1 MVSLRTEKE
10 TQTFGEHLDTLRK
23 MLTRVVIVVFL
34 LSVITFVF
42 KDLLFDLILAPCSPD
57 FVTFESVNKVL
68 LWFGIDNQLYGDD
81 IDLITTGLS
90 SQFMAHMS
98 LALYMG
104 LLIASPYIVYE
115 LFGYISPA
123 LHEKEK
129 KYSIRLGVAVYLLF
143 VVGLLL
149 SYFILFPIA
158 CRFLASYQVSQR
170 VTAMI
175 SLDSYISTFVSLT
188 LMIGVVF
195 QLPVIAFLMA
205 KMGIIDKQ
213 VMKQYR
219 KHVFVVILL
228 LAAVITPPD
237 AMTLIMV
244 SAPLYLLY
252 ELSIVVVRIS
262 SSTSRKKVAICL

>member
-1 MVSLRTEKE
+1 MATHHTEKDS
-10 TQTFGEHLDTLRK
+10 QTFGEHLDALK
-23 MLTRVVIVVFL
+23 KVLTRIVAVVFL
-34 LSVITFVF
+34 LSIVTFTF
-42 KDLLFDLILAPCSPD
+42 KDVLFDLILAPCTPD
-57 FVTFESVNKVL
+57 FITFNTVNKVL
-68 LWFGIDNQLYGDD
+68 QWFGINNRLYNED

-98 LALYMG
+98 LALYLG
-104 LLIASPYIVYE
+104 LLVASPYIVYE
-115 LFGYISPA
+115 LFGYVSPA
-123 LHEKEK
+123 LHDKEK
-129 KYSIRLGVAVYLLF
+129 KYSIRLGTAVYLLF

-149 SYFILFPIA
+149 SYFILFPVA
-158 CRFLASYQVSQR
+158 CRFLATYQVSER

-175 SLDSYISTFVSLT
+175 SLDSYISTFVSLS
-188 LMIGVVF
+188 LMMGIVF

-262 SSTSRKKVAICL
+262 SSTSKKKVAICL

>member
-1 MVSLRTEKE
+1 MATHQTEKDS
-10 TQTFGEHLDTLRK
+10 QTFGEHLDALRK
-23 MLTRVVIVVFL
+23 VLSRIVVVIFL
-34 LSVITFVF
+34 LSIVMFIF
-42 KDLLFDLILAPCSPD
+42 KDWLFDLILAPCAPN
-57 FVTFESVNKVL
+57 FITFNLVNKTL
-68 LWFGIDNQLYGDD
+68 QWLGIDNQLYNED

-104 LLIASPYIVYE
+104 LLVASPYIVYE

-123 LHEKEK
+123 LHDKEK
-129 KYSIRLGVAVYLLF
+129 KYSVRLGSAVYLLF
-143 VVGLLL
+143 VVGLSL

-158 CRFLASYQVSQR
+158 CRFLATYQVSER

-188 LMIGVVF
+188 LMMGIVF
-195 QLPVIAFLMA
+195 QLPIIAFLMA
-205 KMGIIDKQ
+205 KTGIIDNQ
-213 VMKQYR
+213 LMKQYR

-228 LAAVITPPD
+228 IAAIITPPD
-237 AMTLIMV
+237 AMTLIIV

-252 ELSIVVVRIS
+252 EFSIIVVRLSIK
-262 SSTSRKKVAICL
+262 TSKKKATVCL

>member
-1 MVSLRTEKE
+1 MDSHRTDKD
-10 TQTFGEHLDTLRK
+10 TQTFGEHLDSLRK
-23 MLTRVVIVVFL
+23 SLTRIVVVVFL
-34 LSVITFVF
+34 LSVVMFVF
-42 KDLLFDLILAPCSPD
+42 KDWLFGMILAPCSSD
-57 FVTFESVNKVL
+57 FITFNFVNNVL
-68 LWFGIDNQLYGDD
+68 LWFGMDKQLYGDS

-104 LLIASPYIVYE
+104 LLLASPYIVYE
-115 LFGYISPA
+115 LFGYVSPA

-129 KYSIRLGVAVYLLF
+129 KISVRIGAAVYLLF
-143 VVGLLL
+143 LVGLCL

-188 LMIGVVF
+188 LMMGVVF
-195 QLPVIAFLMA
+195 QLPVIAFLVA
-205 KMGIIDKQ
+205 KMSLIDSR

-219 KHVFVVILL
+219 KHVFVIILL

-244 SAPLYLLY
+244 SVPLYLLY
-252 ELSIVVVRIS
+252 EFSIVVVKYSAPIS
-262 SSTSRKKVAICL
+262 KRSS

>member
-1 MVSLRTEKE
+1 MASPRTDKD
-10 TQTFGEHLDTLRK
+10 TQTFSEHLDTLRK
-23 MLTRVVIVVFL
+23 MLTRVVVVVFL
-34 LSVITFVF
+34 LSVITFVS

-81 IDLITTGLS
+81 IDLITT
-90 SQFMAHMS
+90 

-129 KYSIRLGVAVYLLF
+129 SYSIRLGVAVYILF
-143 VVGLLL
+143 VLGLLL

-158 CRFLASYQVSQR
+158 CRFLASYRVSQR

-188 LMIGVVF
+188 LMMGVVF

-205 KMGIIDKQ
+205 KMGIINKQ

-252 ELSIVVVRIS
+252 ELSIVVVKVS
-262 SSTSRKKVAICL
+262 SSTSKKKVAICL